1 LKNAGLPLRNIIK
14 ISEKMENLN
23 NLLTQA
29 RELSWKNFGKSIT
42 MYLPGMFSLDGVK
55 GDYPAISMTGKKCSL
70 LCDHCKGQ
78 LLKQMP
84 PAITPEELVE
94 KAVRYFKKGCPGI
107 LVTGGCDKEGR
118 LPWKEFL
125 PAIKEIKKTTGLFV
139 SAHSGILD
147 APTAKGFKDAGV
159 DQALMDVI
167 GDDATYQKI
176 CHMEHGVLKI
186 YDTIRYLADEG
197 IDFIPHIIC
206 GLEHGSIKYEEKALE
221 TVAEF
226 NPRQLV
232 IISLMPLPKTPLWGR
247 TPPTAEEIAE
257 IIVKARFMMPGT
269 ILSLGCAR
277 QRGDIKKEI
286 LAIDAGINRM
296 AIPSEEAIEHAKSYG
311 LDIKYQNTCCSVSL
325 PFEVEGWK
333 K

>member
-1 LKNAGLPLRNIIK
+1 MTDLNDRLKH
-14 ISEKMENLN
+14 
-23 NLLTQA
+23 A
-29 RELSWKNFGKSIT
+29 RELSWLRFGKKIT
-42 MYLPGMFSLDGVK
+42 MYLSGMFSLDGMR

-78 LLKQMP
+78 LLRTMP

-94 KAVRYFKKGCPGI
+94 KAIQYEKKGCHGI
-107 LVTGGCDKEGR
+107 LVTGGCDPEGR

-125 PAIKEIKKTTGLFV
+125 PALKEIKERTGLFV

-147 APTAKGFKDAGV
+147 AETAKEFRKAGV

-167 GDDATYQKI
+167 GDDSTYQEI
-176 CHMEHGVLKI
+176 CHVKHGVSRI

-206 GLEHGSIKYEEKALE
+206 GLEHGNIRYEEKALE
-221 TVAEF
+221 AVSGYK
-226 NPRQLV
+226 PRQLV
-232 IISLMPLPKTPLWGR
+232 IISLIPLPKTPLWGR
-247 TPPTAEEIAE
+247 TPPSAEEIAE
-257 IIVKARFMMPGT
+257 IIVKARLMMPDT

-277 QRGDIKKEI
+277 QRGDIKKEL

-296 AIPSEEAIEHAKSYG
+296 AIPPEEAIEHAKEYG
-311 LDIKYQNTCCSVSL
+311 LEIRYQKTCCSVSV
-325 PFEVEGWK
+325 PFVAKSWQK
-333 K
+333 

>member
-1 LKNAGLPLRNIIK
+1 MDTLKDRLK
-14 ISEKMENLN
+14 KS
-23 NLLTQA
+23 
-29 RELSWKNFGKSIT
+29 RELSWKNFGKTIT
-42 MYLPGMFSLDGVK
+42 MYLPGMFSFDGVK

-78 LLKQMP
+78 LLRTMP
-84 PAITPEELVE
+84 AALTPEELVD
-94 KAVRYFKKGCPGI
+94 KAVAYEKKGCHGI
-107 LVTGGCDKEGR
+107 LITGGCDREGR

-125 PAIKEIKKTTGLFV
+125 PAVKEIKKKTGLFI

-147 APTAKGFKDAGV
+147 AQTAREFNNAGI

-167 GDDATYQKI
+167 GDDSTYQNI
-176 CHMEHGVLKI
+176 CHVNHGVSAI
-186 YDTIRYLADEG
+186 YNTIEHLSNEG
-197 IDFIPHIIC
+197 IDIIPHIIC
-206 GLEHGSIKYEEKALE
+206 GLEHGRIKFEEIALE
-221 TVAEF
+221 AVSRF

-247 TPPTAEEIAE
+247 IPPTAEEIAE
-257 IIVKARFMMPGT
+257 IIVKARYMMPET

-296 AIPSEEAIEHAKSYG
+296 AIPSEEAIEHAKNSG
-311 LDIKYQNTCCSVSL
+311 LEIKYQKTCCSVSL
-325 PFEVEGWK
+325 PFEVKGWK

>member
-1 LKNAGLPLRNIIK
+1 
-14 ISEKMENLN
+14 MN
-23 NLLTQA
+23 NLDARLKQS
-29 RELSWKNFGKSIT
+29 RELSWKNFGRTIT

-78 LLKQMP
+78 LLRTMP
-84 PAITPEELVE
+84 AAITPEELVE
-94 KAVRYFKKGCPGI
+94 KAVNYKKKGCHGI
-107 LVTGGCDKEGR
+107 LITGGCDREGR

-125 PAIKEIKKTTGLFV
+125 PAVKEIKERTGLFV

-147 APTAKGFKDAGV
+147 AETAREFKNAGI

-167 GDDATYQKI
+167 GDDSTYQEI
-176 CHMEHGVLKI
+176 CHVNHGVSKI
-186 YDTIRYLADEG
+186 YDTIEYLAYEG

-206 GLEHGSIKYEEKALE
+206 GLEHGSIKYEEAALE
-221 TVAEF
+221 AVERF
-226 NPRQLV
+226 NPGQLV

-247 TPPTAEEIAE
+247 TPPTAEEIAR
-257 IIVKARFMMPGT
+257 IIVRARLLMPDT

-296 AIPSEEAIEHAKSYG
+296 AIPSEEAIEHAKDYG
-311 LDIKYQNTCCSVSL
+311 LDIKYQKTCCSVPL
-325 PFEVEGWK
+325 PFEVNGWRE
-333 K
+333 

>member
-1 LKNAGLPLRNIIK
+1 
-14 ISEKMENLN
+14 MENINDRLK
-23 NLLTQA
+23 QS
-29 RELSWKNFGKSIT
+29 RELSWKNFGKTIT
-42 MYLPGMFSLDGVK
+42 MYLPGMFSLNGIR

-78 LLKQMP
+78 LLRSMP
-84 PAITPEELVE
+84 AALTPEELVE
-94 KAVRYFKKGCPGI
+94 KAIQYEKKGCHGI
-107 LVTGGCDKEGR
+107 LITGGCDRQGR

-125 PAIKEIKKTTGLFV
+125 PAVKEIKRKTGLFV
-139 SAHSGILD
+139 SGHSGILD
-147 APTAKGFKDAGV
+147 VETARGFKDAGI

-167 GDDATYQKI
+167 GDDSTYQKI
-176 CHMEHGVLKI
+176 SHVNHGVSKI
-186 YDTIRYLADEG
+186 YDTIKYLADEG

-206 GLEHGSIKYEEKALE
+206 GLENGSIRYEEKALE
-221 TVAEF
+221 TVAKF

-257 IIVKARFMMPGT
+257 IIVKARFLMPDT

-277 QRGDIKKEI
+277 QRGDSKKET

-296 AIPSEEAIEHAKSYG
+296 AIPSEEAIEHAKNYG
-311 LDIKYQNTCCSVSL
+311 LEIKYQKTCCSVSMF
-325 PFEVEGWK
+325 FEAAGWDG
-333 K
+333 

>member
-1 LKNAGLPLRNIIK
+1 MNTIKTKLKK
-14 ISEKMENLN
+14 S
-23 NLLTQA
+23 
-29 RELSWKNFGKSIT
+29 RELSWKNHGKTIT
-42 MYLPGMFSLDGVK
+42 MYLPGMFSCDGVK

-78 LLKQMP
+78 LLKPMP
-84 PAITPEELVE
+84 AALTPDELVE
-94 KAVRYFKKGCPGI
+94 KAVSYEKKGCPGI
-107 LVTGGCDKEGR
+107 LLTGGCDRDGR

-125 PAIKEIKKTTGLFV
+125 PAVKEIKATTGLFIL
-139 SAHSGILD
+139 AHSGILD
-147 APTAKGFKDAGV
+147 TETAKGFREAGV

-167 GDDATYQKI
+167 GDDSTYQKI
-176 CHMEHGVLKI
+176 CHVNHGISKI
-186 YDTIRYLADEG
+186 YDTIEYLTNEG
-197 IDFIPHIIC
+197 IDVIPHIIC

-221 TVAEF
+221 TVARF

-257 IIVKARFMMPGT
+257 IIAKARFLMPET

-286 LAIDAGINRM
+286 LAIDAE
-296 AIPSEEAIEHAKSYG
+296 S
-311 LDIKYQNTCCSVSL
+311 
-325 PFEVEGWK
+325 F
-333 K
+333 